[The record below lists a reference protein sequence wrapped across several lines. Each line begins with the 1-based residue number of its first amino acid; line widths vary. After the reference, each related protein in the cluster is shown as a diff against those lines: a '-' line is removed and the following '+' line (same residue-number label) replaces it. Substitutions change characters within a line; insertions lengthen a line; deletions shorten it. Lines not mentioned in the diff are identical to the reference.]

1 MRLWPLL
8 WLLLAFAALPG
19 CSSFSAGFARIEQE
33 AAVGNLAGAIKLLD
47 DAAKLD
53 FTHTDRTLD
62 ALNRGMLLRLKGDFA
77 AANAQFDTAK
87 RLSEELGAI
96 SVSEQAAALVV
107 NEGQKS
113 YEAYPEEQLM
123 VYAFKALNYLQ
134 QGDVEAAAVE
144 ARQFDIRQRLLR
156 EANNDAPYLA
166 APFVRYLNGLIYEAA
181 GETDSARIEFQ
192 KAVEGYARLQ
202 NLTGVAASPALLA
215 DLARLGAGDTPPAA
229 PLQSAPVAAE
239 KPSPFKAPGV
249 KPAGRNLPKN
259 IRNRRSDEPAVAPPI
274 PPTSGV
280 SAQPSAP
287 APTAR
292 LSEVVLVFHNGL
304 GPKLEEQVIEL
315 PNPEPTKGA
324 MTFRVALPKFA
335 ARAVPVARVELQSG
349 GETAVAEVVDDL
361 MAIARAGLDDR
372 INGIRA
378 RAVARLV
385 AKNAAA
391 KKVKQKAE
399 KKDSTEGALL
409 SLGTDLLA
417 LATERADTR
426 LWSLLPGKI
435 MMARLALP
443 PGQHTL
449 TVNAFDAGGRLLK
462 SRVLSAVE
470 LRAGERVFVADHYL
484 QAIAAKK

>member
-1 MRLWPLL
+1 MCRWRLVF
-8 WLLLAFAALPG
+8 LLAGLWMLQG
-19 CSSFSAGFARIEQE
+19 CTSFSAGFARIEQE
-33 AAVGNLAGAIKLLD
+33 AAGGNLAGAIKLLD

-77 AANAQFDTAK
+77 AANAEFDTAK
-87 RLSEELGAI
+87 RLSEELGAT

-134 QGDVEAAAVE
+134 SGDVEAAAVE

-181 GETDSARIEFQ
+181 GELDSARIEFQ

-215 DLARLGAGDTPPAA
+215 DLARLGGGDVLPVAPAA
-229 PLQSAPVAAE
+229 GATAVAE
-239 KPSPFKAPGV
+239 KPSPFKVPGV

-259 IRNRRSDEPAVAPPI
+259 LRNRRTEEAAAS
-274 PPTSGV
+274 
-280 SAQPSAP
+280 SAP
-287 APTAR
+287 ASAPAAAASPAPVAR
-292 LSEVVLVFHNGL
+292 GSEVLLIFHNGL
-304 GPKLEEQVIEL
+304 GPKLEEQIIEL
-315 PNPEPTKGA
+315 PNPEPSKGA
-324 MTFRVALPKFA
+324 LTFRVALPRFA
-335 ARAVPVARVELQSG
+335 ARPVPVARVELLAG
-349 GETAVAEVVDDL
+349 GESALAEVVDDAQ
-361 MAIARAGLDDR
+361 AIARAGLDDR

-391 KKVKQKAE
+391 KKVKKKAE

-409 SLGTDLLA
+409 SLGADLMA
-417 LATERADTR
+417 LASERADTR
-426 LWSLLPGKI
+426 LWSLLPGKTL
-435 MMARLALP
+435 MARLVLP
-443 PGQHTL
+443 PGRHTL
-449 TVNAFDAGGRLLK
+449 TVNAYDAGGRLLK
-462 SRVLSAVE
+462 RRELPAVE
-470 LRAGERVFVADHYL
+470 LRAGARVFVADYYL
-484 QAIAAKK
+484 QTIAAKK